1 MQMAMP
7 DPKSFT
13 REVLISSLKANNLPA
28 SGNKQELYDRLVS
41 GKERQK
47 PGPKP
52 GSKRVVQPKQVPNKQ
67 KTTAQQGT
75 PADAAE
81 KAFFA
86 EEHQRLIDAGMTDT
100 KEIQKEVMRRWNVHK
115 KSKTSA
121 SSPQVVRES
130 TLLDK
135 GQLAA
140 RNLKLQS
147 IDSSSGKPV
156 YLYVPTK
163 SAAAKPSTAK
173 PMQTA
178 PKPSPLKQARE
189 DEEDE
194 DDEDDDEDDEAEDDD
209 EENISWASQVCTN
222 RMMEKLTKD
231 TLVTIAKEC
240 GANHSGSKKQLADIC
255 TEQLLN
261 ETDDENDE

>member
-1 MQMAMP
+1 MQMATP

-13 REVLISSLKANNLPA
+13 REVLITSLKANNLP
-28 SGNKQELYDRLVS
+28 SYGNKKEMYDRLMNPE
-41 GKERQK
+41 KRQK

-52 GSKRVVQPKQVPNKQ
+52 GSKRVVQPKQVPHKQ

-156 YLYVPTK
+156 YLYVPVK

-178 PKPSPLKQARE
+178 AKSSPLKRARE

-194 DDEDDDEDDEAEDDD
+194 DDEEDDD
-209 EENISWASQVCTN
+209 EEDDDDENISWASQVCTG
-222 RMMEKLTKD
+222 RMIDKLSKG

-240 GANHSGSKKQLADIC
+240 GANHSGSKRELAEIC
-255 TEQLLN
+255 AEQLLN
-261 ETDDENDE
+261 ETDDEDDE